1 MLARVS
7 GPVLRVDARE
17 GVSNRTSKPYRIP
30 FVTVL
35 VQSQGVA
42 EVNVPDLVEAS
53 TRPGDT
59 VDWLV
64 EVTAFGGTP
73 QARFVDVIG
82 PDGSTPLPYPL
93 GESASVLDPA

>member
-17 GVSNRTSKPYRIP
+17 GVSNRTQKQYRIP
-30 FVTVL
+30 FVTIL
-35 VQSQGVA
+35 VENQGTA
-42 EVNVPDLVEAS
+42 EVNVSDLVEAS
-53 TRPGDT
+53 TRPGDV
-59 VDWLV
+59 VDWLI

-82 PDGSTPLPYPL
+82 TDGASHLPYPL
-93 GESASVLDPA
+93 AESGSLLDPA